1 MLGQHEEAIA
11 TYKKALQIYGP
22 DDLTAHLGLLSVY
35 VRTGRENEARA
46 EGAEVLRID
55 PKFSIE
61 RYLKGLPMD
70 QAIKDRMAVGMRKAG
85 LK

>member
-1 MLGQHEEAIA
+1 LMAHRGL
-11 TYKKALQIYGP
+11 ALAY
-22 DDLTAHLGLLSVY
+22 ASM
-35 VRTGRENEARA
+35 GRENETRA

-61 RYLKGLPMD
+61 RYVMGIPD
-70 QAIKDRMAVGMRKAG
+70 QSKRERMAAALRKAG

>member
-1 MLGQHEEAIA
+1 M
-11 TYKKALQIYGP
+11 
-22 DDLTAHLGLLSVY
+22 AHIGLAAVY
-35 VRTGRENEARA
+35 ARMGRENEARS

-61 RYLKGLPMD
+61 RYVKGMPD
-70 QAIKDRMAVGMRKAG
+70 QSRRDRIADALRKAG